1 MAASPTKP
9 INVQEA
15 KNNFSKLLARAHAGE
30 EIVICMAGKP
40 YARLVA
46 VEMPAQ
52 RKLGLLRDVFSDDEL
67 LALDKAI
74 AEPIGDEELKL
85 WYEAPISQ
93 PWTLAERESL
103 DEDEGS

>member
-1 MAASPTKP
+1 MTASTTKQ

-52 RKLGLLRDVFSDDEL
+52 RKLGLLQDVFSDDEL

-74 AEPIGDEELKL
+74 AEPIGDEELKR

-93 PWTLAERESL
+93 PWALADRASL
-103 DEDEGS
+103 DDDEGA